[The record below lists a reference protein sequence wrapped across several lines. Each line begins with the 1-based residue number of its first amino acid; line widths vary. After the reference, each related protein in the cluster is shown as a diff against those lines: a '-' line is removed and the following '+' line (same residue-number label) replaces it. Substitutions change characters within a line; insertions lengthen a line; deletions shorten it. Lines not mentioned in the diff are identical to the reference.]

1 VPVAVNCCVSPLA
14 IDALVG
20 VTAIE
25 LSVDV
30 PPVTVSV
37 TAGEVTPL
45 RLAVIWLLPAATPV
59 AKPLDVIVATEVVT
73 DTHVTDPV
81 IFCVLKSL

>member
-1 VPVAVNCCVSPLA
+1 
-14 IDALVG
+14 LVG

-25 LSVDV
+25 VSVNV

-45 RLAVIWLLPAATPV
+45 RLAVIWLVPAATPV
-59 AKPLDVIVATEVVT
+59 ATPPVVMVATEVVP

-81 IFCVLKSL
+81 IFCVLESL